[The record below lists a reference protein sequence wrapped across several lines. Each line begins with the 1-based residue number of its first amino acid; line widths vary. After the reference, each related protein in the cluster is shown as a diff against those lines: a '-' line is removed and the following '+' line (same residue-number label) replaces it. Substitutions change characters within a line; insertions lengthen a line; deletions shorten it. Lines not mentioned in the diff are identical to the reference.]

1 MSTSDDPYQERDQR
15 IREKLHVSRLAFI
28 RAMLTHPHLKEAT
41 RQVEQ
46 HAGQEFD
53 RFYGH
58 EMEAL
63 RLEEESLVK
72 QRDRRGDRLREI
84 EHRERDAKTHLK
96 VAK

>member
-1 MSTSDDPYQERDQR
+1 MSTSNDPYQERDRR
-15 IREKLHVSRLAFI
+15 IREELHASRLAFI

-41 RQVEQ
+41 KQVEQ

-58 EMEAL
+58 ESESL
-63 RLEEESLVK
+63 RLEEEALVK

-84 EHRERDAKTHLK
+84 EHRERDARTHLK

>member
-1 MSTSDDPYQERDQR
+1 MSTSDDPYQERDRR
-15 IREKLHVSRLAFI
+15 IREELHASRLAFL
-28 RAMLTHPHLKEAT
+28 RTTLTHPHLKEAT

-63 RLEEESLVK
+63 RLEEEALVK
-72 QRDRRGDRLREI
+72 QRDRRGDRLRDI
-84 EHRERDAKTHLK
+84 EQRERDAKTHLK
-96 VAK
+96 VAP